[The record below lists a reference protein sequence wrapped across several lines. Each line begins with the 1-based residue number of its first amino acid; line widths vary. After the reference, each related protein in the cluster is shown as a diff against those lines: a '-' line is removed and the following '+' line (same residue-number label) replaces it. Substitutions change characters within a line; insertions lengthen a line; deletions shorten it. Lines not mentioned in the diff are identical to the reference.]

1 MCMKRKPKILM
12 LAETHVTDDILNSEI
27 NIENYDLIR
36 CNSNSR
42 HTGGVVMYVDNKL
55 KWKVLLNES
64 FSKTWIL
71 TIAVDDVDYGGR
83 FTVLYKSPKE
93 KINTFLE
100 FLDKK
105 LEILNDNEHKNI
117 ILGDIN
123 IDVRKKNKNA
133 KKYIDILSQHN
144 VKQIINEPTRVTD
157 STQTIID
164 HLITNIETIQ
174 WQINKDSVSDHFM
187 IEIRSINEI
196 MMHEINNKSVNS
208 WKNYSK
214 SKLSEKINAIQWC
227 KSTNLNERVTFMC
240 EKIKSEIDSMVT
252 KRKSRDRKSS
262 WFNEKTFEIKKKINY
277 EKKRADYENGYECH
291 LRIRQLNRE
300 YREEIR
306 KAKCNYVQNSIIE
319 SQHDQKKM
327 WKILKGLYSDKNNN
341 IKYINV
347 NDKYYDDPIEMA
359 ELLNHSIVNSV
370 NEIVSNIPKSNQN
383 DYNEKIREINST
395 FSIKMIDMSD
405 LLRII
410 NFLKLKS
417 CVSNING
424 RTIIDL
430 SQNSHFMNELL
441 EIINKS
447 IEEGNVPKY
456 LKISTVT
463 PIPKITNPVKPED
476 FRPINN
482 LEVIEKVLEA
492 VVHEQ
497 LVDYLDENQ
506 VLSTNQS
513 GFRKLHSTET
523 SIQTVLYEWLKC
535 RDEKKIIM
543 AVFLDFRRAFETVN
557 RNVLI
562 DKMRKYGFDDMALKW
577 FRSYLSD
584 RKQMTKVNGKMSGVI
599 DVINGLPQGSKLSNL
614 LFILF
619 IDDMSYNVPDVDVNL
634 FADDSLIFVTGKNV
648 LEMNLNLNN
657 ALETINDWLKF
668 NSLAI
673 NIKKS
678 NAMIIGDNGS
688 TLPDI
693 CMNSEKIETVSVVKY
708 LGVFIDD
715 KLNFECHFEKLKAKI
730 NKRVG
735 ILRRLSCKLTPRTKE
750 IYLKSIILPC
760 YDYCSTVLLMLD
772 NSRLST
778 LQKSV
783 NKAMRIVLSA
793 PYDTSIQFML
803 DSIKI
808 LSLNNRIKLNCLKFI
823 HRTITRGRPLPLSSK
838 FEMRGS
844 NRQRPLRN
852 DHEYALPNWRL
863 MKSRKSLFY
872 NGVEMYN
879 ELLSNY
885 NNELTFHKNAI
896 NYIKSMN

>member
-1 MCMKRKPKILM
+1 M
-12 LAETHVTDDILNSEI
+12 L
-27 NIENYDLIR
+27 
-36 CNSNSR
+36 
-42 HTGGVVMYVDNKL
+42 
-55 KWKVLLNES
+55 
-64 FSKTWIL
+64 
-71 TIAVDDVDYGGR
+71 
-83 FTVLYKSPKE
+83 
-93 KINTFLE
+93 
-100 FLDKK
+100 
-105 LEILNDNEHKNI
+105 
-117 ILGDIN
+117 
-123 IDVRKKNKNA
+123 
-133 KKYIDILSQHN
+133 
-144 VKQIINEPTRVTD
+144 
-157 STQTIID
+157 
-164 HLITNIETIQ
+164 
-174 WQINKDSVSDHFM
+174 HFQ
-187 IEIRSINEI
+187 
-196 MMHEINNKSVNS
+196 
-208 WKNYSK
+208 
-214 SKLSEKINAIQWC
+214 L
-227 KSTNLNERVTFMC
+227 
-240 EKIKSEIDSMVT
+240 
-252 KRKSRDRKSS
+252 
-262 WFNEKTFEIKKKINY
+262 KKI
-277 EKKRADYENGYECH
+277 
-291 LRIRQLNRE
+291 
-300 YREEIR
+300 
-306 KAKCNYVQNSIIE
+306 
-319 SQHDQKKM
+319 
-327 WKILKGLYSDKNNN
+327 
-341 IKYINV
+341 
-347 NDKYYDDPIEMA
+347 
-359 ELLNHSIVNSV
+359 
-370 NEIVSNIPKSNQN
+370 
-383 DYNEKIREINST
+383 
-395 FSIKMIDMSD
+395 DMND

-410 NFLKLKS
+410 NSLKLKS

-447 IEEGNVPKY
+447 IEEGHVPEY

-463 PIPKITNPVKPED
+463 PIPKINNPVKPED

-482 LEVIEKVLEA
+482 LEVIEKILES

-506 VLSTNQS
+506 VLSPNQS
-513 GFRKLHSTET
+513 GFRKFHSTET
-523 SIQTVLYEWLKC
+523 SIQTVLYEWLKS

-543 AVFLDFRRAFETVN
+543 AIFLDFRRAFETVN
-557 RNVLI
+557 RKVLL
-562 DKMRKYGFDDMALKW
+562 DKMKKYGFDEMAIKW

-584 RKQMTKVNGKMSGVI
+584 RKQMTKVNGKISGLI

-619 IDDMSYNVPDVDVNL
+619 IDDMSYNVPDVAVNL

-648 LEMNLNLNN
+648 LEMNLTLNN
-657 ALETINDWLKF
+657 ALETINDWLKY

-693 CMNSEKIETVSVVKY
+693 CMNNEKIETVSVVKY

-760 YDYCSTVLLMLD
+760 YDYCSTILLMLD

-803 DSIKI
+803 DSVKI

-823 HRTITRGRPLPLSSK
+823 HRTITRGKPMILSSK
-838 FEMRGS
+838 FEMRSS
-844 NRQRPLRN
+844 NRQRQLRN
-852 DHEYALPNWRL
+852 DNEYALPNWRL

-879 ELLSNY
+879 DLLNNY

-896 NYIKSMN
+896 NYVKSMN